1 MGADK
6 WTRQRAFPDDA
17 ERHEGRLHETVRQA
31 PASSATATASH
42 GSIRSQSAGS
52 TLDLANAGWQDRRSS
67 TPKHCEQV
75 QANNFAENA
84 ALSRPLTKTWSAFPR
99 ATSRT
104 SSLCARLPSTSR
116 SRPNRSRSEFGVGN
130 QRSSSAG

>member
-17 ERHEGRLHETVRQA
+17 ERHEGRLHETLRQH
-31 PASSATATASH
+31 PASSPTATAAH

-67 TPKHCEQV
+67 TPKHCEQL
-75 QANNFAENA
+75 QANNSAENA
-84 ALSRPLTKTWSAFPR
+84 ALSRPPTKQSGIFSKIICLDLFA
-99 ATSRT
+99 
-104 SSLCARLPSTSR
+104 
-116 SRPNRSRSEFGVGN
+116 V
-130 QRSSSAG
+130 

>member
-52 TLDLANAGWQDRRSS
+52 TLDLANAGWQERRSS

-75 QANNFAENA
+75 QANTFAENA
-84 ALSRPLTKTWSAFPR
+84 AQSRMLTIPWSSFP
-99 ATSRT
+99 S
-104 SSLCARLPSTSR
+104 
-116 SRPNRSRSEFGVGN
+116 
-130 QRSSSAG
+130 